1 MTSLKTGAAS
11 TLALLSAIG
20 GWATTAQAQEVPVA
34 EVDEVV
40 VTASTRAQR
49 IEQAPATITVVSAEQ
64 LENRAYV
71 DLFDAV
77 RDVEGVS
84 VSGGSNFQDILIRGL
99 PGAYTLTLVD
109 GRRQSTREARVNGNG
124 GLEQS
129 FMPPVGA
136 IERIEVVRGPM
147 SSLYGSDALGGVIN
161 IITKKVPLRWGGSIG
176 ADYVSQENG
185 DSGDWSQGQFYL

>member
-1 MTSLKTGAAS
+1 MRRRLIL
-11 TLALLSAIG
+11 LAFTAMAPG
-20 GWATTAQAQEVPVA
+20 VAFAQAA
-34 EVDEVV
+34 EPASVDDIV
-40 VTASTRAQR
+40 VTASTRAQSVA
-49 IEQAPATITVVSAEQ
+49 EAPASISVVTSEQ
-64 LENRAYV
+64 LEDKAYV

-129 FMPPVGA
+129 FTPPVGA

-147 SSLYGSDALGGVIN
+147 SSL
-161 IITKKVPLRWGGSIG
+161 
-176 ADYVSQENG
+176 
-185 DSGDWSQGQFYL
+185 

>member
-11 TLALLSAIG
+11 TLALLTMIG
-20 GWATTAQAQEVPVA
+20 GWATTAQAQDSNVA
-34 EVDEVV
+34 TVDDVV

-49 IEQAPATITVVSAEQ
+49 IEQAPATITVVSAQQ
-64 LENRAYV
+64 LESRAYV

-84 VSGGSNFQDILIRGL
+84 VSGGSNFQDIFIRGL

-109 GRRQSTREARVNGNG
+109 GRRQSTRDARVNGNG

-129 FMPPVGA
+129 FTPPVSA

-147 SSLYGSDALGGVIN
+147 SSLYGSDA
-161 IITKKVPLRWGGSIG
+161 IG
-176 ADYVSQENG
+176 
-185 DSGDWSQGQFYL
+185 

>member
-1 MTSLKTGAAS
+1 MRLSSRSLRASLLVSVSMIAAP
-11 TLALLSAIG
+11 AF
-20 GWATTAQAQEVPVA
+20 AQTQQAA
-34 EVDEVV
+34 DRLDEIV
-40 VTASTRAQR
+40 VTASTRAQTVER
-49 IEQAPATITVVSAEQ
+49 APATISVVTSEQ

-99 PGAYTLTLVD
+99 PGSYTLTLVD

-129 FMPPVGA
+129 FMPPSAPSSGSRSCGA
-136 IERIEVVRGPM
+136 RCRR
-147 SSLYGSDALGGVIN
+147 STARTLWA
-161 IITKKVPLRWGGSIG
+161 
-176 ADYVSQENG
+176 A
-185 DSGDWSQGQFYL
+185 